1 MQFNA
6 ARTAHI
12 CISERQNNLF
22 NTKGQKHEG
31 WLNPLMWFWKW
42 YKNDLHTNVH
52 LSVLGFRVSSPFV
65 LASLRPEEAV
75 CSIYVRPRCEG
86 DAENVPWACSAEQ
99 SDMTGC
105 QRPNK
110 PWPKYQ
116 RVWHETGSRGHDVC
130 VCVSVR
136 ARLTWIRWVQLFF
149 FSQLKMFLWTKNHKW
164 NEKMNLV
171 ISFEWVQSADVHN
184 W

>member
-1 MQFNA
+1 MQFSA

-65 LASLRPEEAV
+65 LTSLRPEEAV

-130 VCVSVR
+130 VCVCEGPVDLDTLGL
-136 ARLTWIRWVQLFF
+136 AFFLFPAEDVPMNQKSQMEWKNEFGDF
-149 FSQLKMFLWTKNHKW
+149 FWMGAVSWCT
-164 NEKMNLV
+164 
-171 ISFEWVQSADVHN
+171 
-184 W
+184 